1 MVGRGADAD
10 DDYGAEKNR
19 LSGGFEVVGRTR
31 YVRAPRHRKRL
42 KRASL
47 EL

>member
-1 MVGRGADAD
+1 MGGRGADAEY
-10 DDYGAEKNR
+10 DYGAEKNC

-42 KRASL
+42 KAGLLDS
-47 EL
+47 